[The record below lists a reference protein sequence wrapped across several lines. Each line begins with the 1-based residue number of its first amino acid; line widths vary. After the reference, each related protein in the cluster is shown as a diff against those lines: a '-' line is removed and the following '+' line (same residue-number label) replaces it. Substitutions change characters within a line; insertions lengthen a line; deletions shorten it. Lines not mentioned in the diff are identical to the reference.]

1 MDRTLLRPQLIRNV
15 RILDPGLGLDYIG
28 DVFIEDGKIADAE
41 TVTPGDAEII
51 EIDGTG
57 KWLFP
62 GLTDMHVHLREPGAE
77 ESETL
82 ETGLRAAVAGGITT
96 VGVMPNTSPPMDSPN
111 TIRDLLERSRDIGLT
126 KAIPIPCVSKGRGG
140 RESVDFNLL
149 HDCGADSFSDDG
161 NPVHDDRVLTD
172 ALKQTALF
180 SGLVIEHPEV
190 PLSVQG
196 AVNSGQ
202 IAEQLNVGGIPES
215 TETEDVR
222 RCIRLLRN
230 TGGRL
235 HLTHL
240 SSPESVKLAAAAK
253 EEGLNV
259 TCDVTPHHLAL
270 DESALPEHGVNAKMN
285 PPLRS
290 CESRRELVELV
301 LSGCVDAVASD
312 HAPHAVRL
320 KAKPLAEAAFGITGL
335 ETLLPVTLDIL
346 HYRGGMPLLKVLSL
360 LSSSPNFIL
369 NAGEKTLR
377 SGSNADVVL
386 FDPEIAY
393 TIKAVGTFSKSEN
406 TPFLAVPL
414 NGRVAAVWKKRLIYR
429 DGEFC

>member
-1 MDRTLLRPQLIRNV
+1 M
-15 RILDPGLGLDYIG
+15 
-28 DVFIEDGKIADAE
+28 
-41 TVTPGDAEII
+41 
-51 EIDGTG
+51 
-57 KWLFP
+57 
-62 GLTDMHVHLREPGAE
+62 
-77 ESETL
+77 
-82 ETGLRAAVAGGITT
+82 RAAVAGGITT

-270 DESALPEHGVNAKMN
+270 DESALPATEK
-285 PPLRS
+285 LRKQKRT
-290 CESRRELVELV
+290 RRT
-301 LSGCVDAVASD
+301 C
-312 HAPHAVRL
+312 
-320 KAKPLAEAAFGITGL
+320 
-335 ETLLPVTLDIL
+335 
-346 HYRGGMPLLKVLSL
+346 
-360 LSSSPNFIL
+360 
-369 NAGEKTLR
+369 TLR
-377 SGSNADVVL
+377 L
-386 FDPEIAY
+386 
-393 TIKAVGTFSKSEN
+393 
-406 TPFLAVPL
+406 
-414 NGRVAAVWKKRLIYR
+414 
-429 DGEFC
+429 C